1 MNSFSLHAEFEYLSI
16 MQQTTEATQH
26 SRAGEQCLVE
36 LTSHVKNY
44 DNVVGV
50 LCCYKAPAWTV
61 VEQSH
66 ARQFARYSSDFHKNR
81 LWVGELKMLEERRAE
96 CYGRNIFLGMQLLP
110 AWPPSV
116 SSHGTSGLA

>member
-1 MNSFSLHAEFEYLSI
+1 MP
-16 MQQTTEATQH
+16 
-26 SRAGEQCLVE
+26 
-36 LTSHVKNY
+36 SHVKNY

-81 LWVGELKMLEERRAE
+81 LWVAELKMLAE
-96 CYGRNIFLGMQLLP
+96 SSHCYGRNISWDAAAQLPGRL
-110 AWPPSV
+110 
-116 SSHGTSGLA
+116 SSHGTSGLQI

>member
-1 MNSFSLHAEFEYLSI
+1 
-16 MQQTTEATQH
+16 MQQTRERETTQQ
-26 SRAGEQCLVE
+26 SRRAGEQFP
-36 LTSHVKNY
+36 SHVKNY

-81 LWVGELKMLEERRAE
+81 PWVAELKMLAE
-96 CYGRNIFLGMQLLP
+96 SLSVTAAIFLGMQLLP
-110 AWPPSV
+110 GQAWPPSL
-116 SSHGTSGLA
+116 SSHGTSGLQI

>member
-1 MNSFSLHAEFEYLSI
+1 
-16 MQQTTEATQH
+16 MQQTRERERDYAAEEE
-26 SRAGEQCLVE
+26 SRRAGEQFP
-36 LTSHVKNY
+36 SHVKNY

-81 LWVGELKMLEERRAE
+81 LWVGELKMLAE
-96 CYGRNIFLGMQLLP
+96 
-110 AWPPSV
+110 S
-116 SSHGTSGLA
+116 